1 MALHRNIYW
10 VGRQWAV
17 TGSGIQACD
26 QKQKG
31 KFDIEAARL
40 WEDGVLENIRALK
53 WLNSEDFENAIS
65 VARKYYPE
73 PPRKAPPLPPPP
85 APPEVIVSR
94 LENGVP
100 KNTVAKNGIHKNGIS
115 KDDIAGEPTKAPPKP
130 VVRKFDMRIEGSR
143 AKFIPVWR
151 IRIHG
156 R

>member
-40 WEDGVLENIRALK
+40 WEDGVLENMRALK
-53 WLNSEDFENAIS
+53 WLNSEDFEKAVT

-73 PPRKAPPLPPPP
+73 PPRKEPS

-94 LENGVP
+94 LENSVP
-100 KNTVAKNGIHKNGIS
+100 KNTVARNGIPKNGLS
-115 KDDIAGEPTKAPPKP
+115 KDDVAGELTKPPLKP
-130 VVRKFDMRIEGSR
+130 VVRTFDMRIEGSR

-151 IRIHG
+151 VRVHG

>member
-53 WLNSEDFENAIS
+53 WLNSEDFEKAVT

-73 PPRKAPPLPPPP
+73 PPRKEPPLPP
-85 APPEVIVSR
+85 PPEVIVSR
-94 LENGVP
+94 LENSVP
-100 KNTVAKNGIHKNGIS
+100 KNTVARNGIPRNGLS
-115 KDDIAGEPTKAPPKP
+115 KDDAAGELTKPPKP
-130 VVRKFDMRIEGSR
+130 PVRKFDMRIEGSR

-151 IRIHG
+151 IRVHG

>member
-73 PPRKAPPLPPPP
+73 PPGRS
-85 APPEVIVSR
+85 APPEKPVAQP
-94 LENGVP
+94 NDDVP
-100 KNTVAKNGIHKNGIS
+100 
-115 KDDIAGEPTKAPPKP
+115 APESPKP
-130 VVRKFDMRIEGSR
+130 VVREFEMQTDGLR
-143 AKFIPVWR
+143 AKFVQVWR
-151 IRIHG
+151 VRTRSSIR
-156 R
+156 